1 MKQSGR
7 VLGSISGLYWLV
19 TQIGLKKG
27 KKPPKWDIAH
37 ISSKMS
43 LLMVRMAWY
52 DKNILVYEI
61 SILKMTIFC
70 IQNCLWQ
77 ETPIFDLQA
86 SNSSR
91 DNAAAKMLDFI
102 SLEGTHM
109 TQFVGNYQKWPT
121 LLLEKCE
128 KNHFLDFLRFRDSHF
143 HENINLLT
151 QYGYKYWFFVLKIP
165 FQPF

>member
-1 MKQSGR
+1 MKQSGG

-27 KKPPKWDIAH
+27 KKPLKWDMAH
-37 ISSKMS
+37 ISPKMS

-52 DKNILVYEI
+52 DKNIWVYEI
-61 SILKMTIFC
+61 SILKMTIFY

-91 DNAAAKMLDFI
+91 ANAAAKMLDFI
-102 SLEGTHM
+102 SLEETHM
-109 TQFVGNYQKWPT
+109 T
-121 LLLEKCE
+121 
-128 KNHFLDFLRFRDSHF
+128 
-143 HENINLLT
+143 
-151 QYGYKYWFFVLKIP
+151 
-165 FQPF
+165 

>member
-1 MKQSGR
+1 MKQSRG

-27 KKPPKWDIAH
+27 KKPLKWDMAH
-37 ISSKMS
+37 ISPKMS

-52 DKNILVYEI
+52 DKTILVYEI
-61 SILKMTIFC
+61 YILKMTIFYT
-70 IQNCLWQ
+70 QNCLWQ
-77 ETPIFDLQA
+77 ETPIFYLRA

-91 DNAAAKMLDFI
+91 ANTAAKMLDFI
-102 SLEGTHM
+102 SLEWTHM

-128 KNHFLDFLRFRDSHF
+128 KKSFSGFFEFSRFSF
-143 HENINLLT
+143 SL
-151 QYGYKYWFFVLKIP
+151 KYQHTNPVWL
-165 FQPF
+165 